1 MESAIRN
8 GLGGGLEVESHIEPR
23 PGETLLSV
31 VAEKAMLEK
40 VKLALKGAVRG
51 EKALKD
57 VHNIRLR
64 RIGTELYLHYHCRFA
79 ANLSL
84 EACHAVLERVEARLM
99 AKLPR
104 LKRVIAHAEP
114 LGHAKHIL

>member
-1 MESAIRN
+1 MFRK
-8 GLGGGLEVESHIEPR
+8 VE
-23 PGETLLSV
+23 
-31 VAEKAMLEK
+31 
-40 VKLALKGAVRG
+40 LALKAAVRG

-64 RIGTELYLHYHCRFA
+64 RSGTELYLHYHCRFA
-79 ANLSL
+79 ADLSL
-84 EACHAVLERVEARLM
+84 EACHTVLERVEARLV

-114 LGHAKHIL
+114 LGHARHIL